1 MQPRARRSTELTD
14 RQVTHRLPPP
24 RPIRRKSLSP
34 ATLATRPR
42 QRPSRH
48 PLTPSREYRRRRTPP
63 RQRQSADR
71 PERAEPSIAGRRRA
85 GETSVRKPFDPPAP
99 EAISDDEP
107 SDCLRAPKQ
116 CLTPLRRHCFGQ
128 IPRKQCRRLPRASL
142 PGLRARRS
150 GTPRPPLWGAQRLA
164 PNGPQAA
171 ALGPCRVLLR
181 LRGPKLEGRPRRG
194 PVASGGDRLAG
205 QTHAGP
211 NTTRPSHG
219 DACDHATVGHQAAPV
234 GPCRVP
240 LRLHGHS
247 LEPTLDRGP
256 ADPCGVPP
264 NRPGPGLVWLE
275 RRYRAAR
282 AHGEP
287 TSVPSTAHLQA

>member
-1 MQPRARRSTELTD
+1 MQPRARRSTELTG

-24 RPIRRKSLSP
+24 RRIRRKSLSP

-42 QRPSRH
+42 RRPSRH
-48 PLTPSREYRRRRTPP
+48 PRTPSREYRRRRTPP
-63 RQRQSADR
+63 RQRQSAGR
-71 PERAEPSIAGRRRA
+71 PERAEPSTAGHRRA

-107 SDCLRAPKQ
+107 CDCLRAPKQ

-128 IPRKQCRRLPRASL
+128 ILPKQCRRPPRAS
-142 PGLRARRS
+142 R
-150 GTPRPPLWGAQRLA
+150 RLA

-171 ALGPCRVLLR
+171 PLGPCRVLLR

-211 NTTRPSHG
+211 NAQRLSPWDGRRLAPNGPQASPVGPRRVLLRPRGPALEGRPSRG
-219 DACDHATVGHQAAPV
+219 PVATVGRRGTGSDSAAASRNQGGQQHCQGKRRPASSLAELLLLNQRR
-234 GPCRVP
+234 GTDEAAGRV
-240 LRLHGHS
+240 LI
-247 LEPTLDRGP
+247 
-256 ADPCGVPP
+256 
-264 NRPGPGLVWLE
+264 
-275 RRYRAAR
+275 
-282 AHGEP
+282 
-287 TSVPSTAHLQA
+287 